1 MSQTNTNTRGGNTNC
16 NQNAARGGW
25 GQGGSGRRGH
35 GGRTSGRGN
44 SSIAK
49 YSFEG
54 KMKDGCLS
62 KLTITDGSTRAV
74 QHKKI
79 INALPVF
86 CADKRYRFIDEIIRK
101 NTQLTESDFQ
111 EMYSLATRWSP
122 KY

>member
-1 MSQTNTNTRGGNTNC
+1 MFQTNTNTGGGNTNR
-16 NQNAARGGW
+16 NQNAARGGR
-25 GQGGSGRRGH
+25 GEGGSGGRDRGGCTRGRR
-35 GGRTSGRGN
+35 N

-54 KMKDGCLS
+54 KMKDGYLS

-86 CADKRYRFIDEIIRK
+86 CTDKGYWFIDEIICK
-101 NTQLTESDFQ
+101 KTKLTEADF
-111 EMYSLATRWSP
+111 
-122 KY
+122 